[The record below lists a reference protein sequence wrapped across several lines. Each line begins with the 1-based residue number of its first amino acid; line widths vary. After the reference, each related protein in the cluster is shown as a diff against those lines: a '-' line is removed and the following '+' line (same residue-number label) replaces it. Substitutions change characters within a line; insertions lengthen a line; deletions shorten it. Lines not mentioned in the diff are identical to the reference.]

1 MKENA
6 VKKIKSVLN
15 RVIEMANH
23 AGTCVVLGVWNA
35 VNVNE
40 FCSSGKCETFENWF
54 MYCKNY

>member
-1 MKENA
+1 MLW
-6 VKKIKSVLN
+6 KKIKSVLN

-35 VNVNE
+35 VSVNE